1 MVRQLARTL
10 TEALRDEPLALSLV
24 IINALFLL
32 AGLYGL
38 REITHAVERKDA
50 LLTQLADRCL
60 LVAPRKENGG

>member
-1 MVRQLARTL
+1 MVRQLSRTL
-10 TEALRDEPLALSLV
+10 VEALREEPLALSLV

-38 REITHAVERKDA
+38 REIVQAVERKDA

-60 LVAPRKENGG
+60 LAPRKENGG